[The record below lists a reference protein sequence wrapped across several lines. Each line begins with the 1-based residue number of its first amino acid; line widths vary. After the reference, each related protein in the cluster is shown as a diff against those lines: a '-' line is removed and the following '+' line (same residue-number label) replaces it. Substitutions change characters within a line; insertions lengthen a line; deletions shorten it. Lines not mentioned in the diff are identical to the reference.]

1 MATTSP
7 VDMYDPSLFDEEE
20 IPEDSSDIDN
30 PSHYSRWKVQPITFI
45 LENDVEFWRGNI
57 IKYAMRAGYK
67 HRNGLKDWESEIED
81 LEKIRRYAELRINHI
96 KGEDLL

>member
-1 MATTSP
+1 MATPHTLL
-7 VDMYDPSLFDEEE
+7 MKDPKLFDEED
-20 IPEDSSDIDN
+20 IPEDPSDIDN
-30 PSHYSRWKVQPITFI
+30 PAHYSRWKVQPITFI

-67 HRNGLKDWESEIED
+67 HRNGLQDWESEIED
-81 LEKIRRYAELRINHI
+81 LEKIRRYAEMRINHI

>member
-1 MATTSP
+1 M
-7 VDMYDPSLFDEEE
+7 DPAHELKLFDDKD
-20 IPEDSSDIDN
+20 IPEVPSDIDN
-30 PSHYSRWKVQPITFI
+30 PSHYTRWSIEPITFI
-45 LENDVEFWRGNI
+45 MENSLEFWRANI